1 MNYLSVEN
9 LSYHWGDVRLFD
21 DISFG
26 INEGQ
31 KTALVARNGTGKT
44 TLLNMITAKLPNVKS
59 DGKLYPDEG
68 RIVFNDAIRVGYLE
82 QNPYFNNENTV
93 MQQVFDCGTEITNA
107 IRDYELALESG
118 DTDLMTKATDRMDS
132 LKAWD
137 YEQRIKQILSQLKIS
152 DFDQK
157 VKSLSGGQQKRVAL
171 AALLISEPNFL
182 ILDEPTNHLDLDI
195 IDWLEDYL
203 TRSNVTLLMVTHD
216 RYFLDRVCTD
226 IIELDHQKIWHY
238 QGNYSYF
245 LQKKQE
251 RQDIREAEADKA
263 RNLLRKEQDWMNRQ
277 PQARATKAQ
286 YRIDA
291 FYELKDKAKVER
303 QQKSL
308 DIQFEAQRM
317 GKKVV
322 DIYNIGKSYGDKHL
336 IDDFSYKFA
345 PKEKV
350 GIVGRNGCGKTTLLN
365 MLTGSLAPDKGH
377 IEVGETI
384 VFGYYRQEGIVVD
397 DGKTVLE
404 VITDIADHI
413 RMGGDKTMS
422 AAQFLRYF
430 LFPNEMHHVEVNKLS
445 GGEKKRLYLM
455 TVLVK
460 NPNFL
465 ILDEPT
471 NDLDI
476 LTLNVLE
483 EYLQQFQGTVIIVSH
498 DRFFVDKVAQHLFV
512 LDGKGSVKDFPG
524 DYTEYIAWNKKQDR
538 EQQKLK
544 AEMAAEVEAK
554 TAKPVKERQRRLT
567 YNEKKE
573 LEALDKELPRLNER
587 KAEIEA
593 LMSGGTTDMAKIT
606 ELSAEYGE
614 LNEKID
620 EMEMRWLELSEIE
633 G

>member
-9 LSYHWGDVRLFD
+9 LSYHWGDIRLFD
-21 DISFG
+21 DICFG

-44 TLLNMITAKLPNVKS
+44 TLLNMLTAKLPNRRT
-59 DGKLYPDEG
+59 DGKLFPDSG
-68 RIVFNDAIRVGYLE
+68 RIVFNDSIRVGYLE

-93 MQQVFDCGTEITNA
+93 LQQVFDCGTEVTDA
-107 IRDYELALESG
+107 IRDYEHALVSG
-118 DTDLMTKATDRMDS
+118 DTELMMKMTDKMDA

-137 YEQRIKQILSQLKIS
+137 YEQRIKQILSQLKITE
-152 DFDQK
+152 FDQQ
-157 VKSLSGGQQKRVAL
+157 VKKLSGGQQKRVAL

-203 TRSNVTLLMVTHD
+203 TRSNITLLMVTHD

-226 IIELDHQKIWHY
+226 ILELDQQKIWSY

-251 RQDIREAEADKA
+251 RQDMRAAEADKA

-277 PQARATKAQ
+277 PQARGTKAQ

-291 FYELKDKAKVER
+291 YYDLKEKAKTER
-303 QQKSL
+303 QQKGL
-308 DIQFEAQRM
+308 ELQFEAQRM
-317 GKKVV
+317 GKKVI
-322 DIYNIGKSYGDKHL
+322 DIYGISKSFGEKHL
-336 IDDFSYKFA
+336 VSDFSYKFA

-350 GIVGRNGCGKTTLLN
+350 GIVGQNGCGKTTLLN
-365 MLTGSLAPDKGH
+365 MLTGNLAPDAGH
-377 IEVGETI
+377 IETGETI

-397 DGKTVLE
+397 EGKTVLE
-404 VITDIADHI
+404 VITDIADHVKV
-413 RMGGDKTMS
+413 GGDKSMS

-498 DRFFVDKVAQHLFV
+498 DRFFVDKIAQHLFV
-512 LDGKGSVKDFPG
+512 LDGKGNIKDFPG
-524 DYTEYIAWNKKQDR
+524 DYTEYIAWKKHQDR
-538 EQQKLK
+538 EQKVQESKP
-544 AEMAAEVEAK
+544 AAEQKAARY
-554 TAKPVKERQRRLT
+554 TKERQRRLT

-573 LEALDKELPRLNER
+573 LEQIDKEMPKLNAR

-593 LMSGGTTDMAKIT
+593 LMSGGTTDMNEISK
-606 ELSAEYGE
+606 LSEEYSQ
-614 LNEKID
+614 LSDKLD

>member
-9 LSYHWGDVRLFD
+9 LSYHWGYVRLFD

-512 LDGKGSVKDFPG
+512 LDGRGGVKDFPG

>member
-44 TLLNMITAKLPNVKS
+44 TLLNMIAAKLPNVKS

-512 LDGKGSVKDFPG
+512 LDGKGGVKDFPG

>member
-9 LSYHWGDVRLFD
+9 LSYHWGEACLFD

-31 KTALVARNGTGKT
+31 KTALIARNGTGKT
-44 TLLNMITAKLPNVKS
+44 TLLNMLTAKLPNCNG

-68 RIVFNDAIRVGYLE
+68 KIVYNDSITVGYLE
-82 QNPYFNNENTV
+82 QNPYFNNSNTV
-93 MQQVFDCGTEITNA
+93 MQQVFNCGTEITDA
-107 IRDYELALESG
+107 IRDYEAALQSG
-118 DTDLMTKATDRMDS
+118 DVDHITKATDKMDA

-137 YEQRIKQILSQLKIS
+137 YEQRIKQILSQLKIR
-152 DFDQK
+152 DFDQQVSK
-157 VKSLSGGQQKRVAL
+157 LSGGQQKRVAL

-195 IDWLEDYL
+195 INWLEEYL
-203 TRSNVTLLMVTHD
+203 TRSNITLLMVTHD

-226 IIELDHQKIWHY
+226 ILELDGQKIWQY
-238 QGNYSYF
+238 QGNYSYY

-251 RQDIREAEADKA
+251 RQDIRQAEADKA

-277 PQARATKAQ
+277 PQARGTKAQ

-291 FYELKDKAKVER
+291 FYELKDKAKVAP
-303 QQKSL
+303 QQKGL
-308 DIQFEAQRM
+308 ELQFEAQRM
-317 GKKVV
+317 GKKVIDV
-322 DIYNIGKSYGDKHL
+322 YGISKSFGDKQL
-336 IDDFSYKFA
+336 ISDFSYKFA
-345 PKEKV
+345 PKEKI
-350 GIVGRNGCGKTTLLN
+350 GIVGHNGCGKTTFLN
-365 MLTGSLAPDKGH
+365 ILTGALAPDSGYL
-377 IEVGETI
+377 ETGETI

-397 DGKTVLE
+397 EGKTVLE
-404 VITDIADHI
+404 VITDIADRI
-413 RMGGDKTMS
+413 KVSNDQSMS

-483 EYLQQFQGTVIIVSH
+483 DYLQSFQGTVIIVSH
-498 DRFFVDKVAQHLFV
+498 DRFFVDKIAQHLFV
-512 LDGKGSVKDFPG
+512 LDGKGSIKDFPG
-524 DYTEYIAWNKKQDR
+524 TYSEYLVWQKQQEKEKAIAEKPSAK
-538 EQQKLK
+538 E
-544 AEMAAEVEAK
+544 AETPARPK
-554 TAKPVKERQRRLT
+554 NERQRRMT
-567 YNEKKE
+567 YNERKE
-573 LEALDKELPRLNER
+573 FEQIEKEMPKLSAR
-587 KAEIEA
+587 KTEIEQ
-593 LMSGGTTDMAKIT
+593 LMSGGTTDATEIAK
-606 ELSAEYGE
+606 LSEEYQQ
-614 LNEKID
+614 LSDKLD